1 MSIKVMLVDDH
12 QLVRQGL
19 ASLLKDQDDLDVVG
33 EAGSASEIMAV
44 AEDTKPDI
52 VVLDIQ
58 LPDGSGFDF
67 CRKLQKELDCRVL
80 LLSAFVDRQMV
91 YKAVEARAAGYL
103 LKMEGA
109 AAVIDAVRKIAEGQ
123 TVYAPEVNVY
133 LAELINAEGDLTPRE
148 MEILALV
155 AEGLTNREI
164 GEKLYI
170 SEKTVRNYIT
180 RILNKL
186 DLSNRTEA
194 ALYWHR
200 SRQGS

>member
-1 MSIKVMLVDDH
+1 MSIKIMLVDDH

-19 ASLLKDQDDLDVVG
+19 ANLLNDHEDLEVVS
-33 EAGSASEIMAV
+33 EAGCASEIMAV
-44 AEDTKPDI
+44 AAEAKPDI
-52 VVLDIQ
+52 VVMDIQ

-67 CRKLQKELDCRVL
+67 CRRLQKELNCRVL
-80 LLSAFVDRQMV
+80 LLSAYVDRQMV

-109 AAVIDAVRKIAEGQ
+109 AAVIEAVRKIAEGQ
-123 TVYAPEVNVY
+123 TVYAPEVNTY

-148 MEILALV
+148 IEILALL

-170 SEKTVRNYIT
+170 SEKTVRNYVT

-186 DLSNRTEA
+186 DLNNRTEA
-194 ALYWHR
+194 ALHWHR
-200 SRQGS
+200 NRQNS